1 MRNPLPTS
9 TKSRER
15 VLNYG
20 NFTMKPAILSVVLVF
35 EQYGKKKCHY

>member
-9 TKSRER
+9 AKSRER

-20 NFTMKPAILSVVLVF
+20 NFTMKPAILSIVLVF
-35 EQYGKKKCHY
+35 EQYGKKKRHN